1 VLHSTPTALMQS
13 PYVHPYFTT
22 EPRMLIVQ
30 ESAWDLR
37 CIFPVTRGF
46 VQTPRELWFWGEQ
59 SQGEFPA
66 TTRKKEIR

>member
-22 EPRMLIVQ
+22 EPRMLIMQ
-30 ESAWDLR
+30 ENAWDLR
-37 CIFPVTRGF
+37 CIFPVTSGF
-46 VQTPRELWFWGEQ
+46 VQTSRELWFQGKQ
-59 SQGEFPA
+59 SQGESPA